1 MLNLEAKYARLVTGF
16 VRPNVSPSLFTACA
30 FLMFIVLSKCY
41 YIFVALCVFLREG
54 FGNFYGY
61 NTLNIL
67 IVCLYVVYIATFRL
81 LEAILYKRRLATK
94 IFRAK
99 MLA

>member
-1 MLNLEAKYARLVTGF
+1 MLEFTGF
-16 VRPNVSPSLFTACA
+16 VTPNVSPSLFTACA
-30 FLMFIVLSKCY
+30 FLMLIVLSKCY
-41 YIFVALCVFLREG
+41 YIFVALCVFFREG
-54 FGNFYGY
+54 FGNCYGY

-99 MLA
+99 MLE